1 MSTDS
6 EISIETAEARREFV
20 RHSGGAKTWNRVREL
35 VLAAYAYAA
44 GVKPPLWEKF
54 DARVLG
60 AFLQLETYD
69 EVCSSLRASP
79 YKVDAAVSRICRR
92 LLAIPPMK
100 AEMEALRKEN
110 RRLWEDN
117 HLLQKACETGEALR
131 AVVKGEPSGN
141 PVPDGEAA
149 RLLPLRNEHIGSL
162 KLSLTAEDTILR
174 AGVRTLFDL
183 VGLTEGDFKRLSRAK
198 APVMGEI
205 RSALSSRGLSFGM
218 HTMNLSGL
226 GHDYLRE
233 ENPYRQG

>member
-1 MSTDS
+1 MSADS
-6 EISIETAEARREFV
+6 DNSIETAGARHEFV
-20 RHSGGAKTWNRVREL
+20 RLSGGAKTWNRVREL

-100 AEMEALRKEN
+100 AGMEALRKEN

-131 AVVKGEPSGN
+131 AVAKGETSGN
-141 PVPDGEAA
+141 PVLDGEAA

-205 RSALSSRGLSFGM
+205 RRALSSRGLSFGM

-226 GHDYLRE
+226 GQDYLRE
-233 ENPYRQG
+233 GNPYK

>member
-1 MSTDS
+1 MSADS
-6 EISIETAEARREFV
+6 ENSIGTAEARREFV
-20 RHSGGAKTWNRVREL
+20 RLLGGVKTWNRVREL

-100 AEMEALRKEN
+100 AGMEALRKEN

-131 AVVKGEPSGN
+131 AVAKGEPSGN
-141 PVPDGEAA
+141 PVLDGEAA

-198 APVMGEI
+198 ASVMGEI
-205 RSALSSRGLSFGM
+205 RRALSSRGLSFGM
-218 HTMNLSGL
+218 HPMNLSGL

-233 ENPYRQG
+233 GNPYK